1 MPSVVFL
8 GSGPLIEDLEKLGFS
23 TKELKLSGR
32 LLKMGDSPVY
42 RQNKWGQ
49 LLKLGLCLPDT
60 IRAIRSFRKCIRVPV
75 SPSWIHS
82 NGFKTHVLT
91 ALAAPKKMPIFWH
104 IHDFIGQRPIMQKA
118 LNLVWRNGITAI
130 AVSSAVAKDFSLCVP
145 KCPLVTWQNT
155 VDTLKFTPVGQEIAN
170 LDLLANL
177 DSQWSGI
184 RIGIVA
190 TYARWKGHDTFLRA
204 ASLLSNLA
212 LPVRFYIIG
221 GPVYQSPGSQWTT
234 EELNQ
239 LVRAYRLEGKVG
251 FVPFQSETSPV
262 YRALDIVV
270 HASTRPE
277 PFGLVIAEAMASRKP
292 TVAVLEGGASEIGT
306 DGVDCLGFKPDD
318 HEGLAD
324 RIFKLVHDPMLR
336 ENLAVSGERKIKDHF
351 NQDVIV
357 PRWCDLIERSF
368 QIADSTS

>member
-8 GSGPLIEDLEKLGFS
+8 GSGPLIEDLKKLGFL
-23 TKELKLSGR
+23 TKELKLSDR

-49 LLKLGLCLPDT
+49 LLKLGLCLPDI
-60 IRAIRSFRKCIRVPV
+60 IRAVRSIKECIRVPG
-75 SPSWIHS
+75 SPGWIHS

-91 ALAAPKKMPIFWH
+91 ALAAPKKMPIYWH
-104 IHDFIGQRPIMQKA
+104 IHDFIGQRPIMRKA

-155 VDTLKFTPVGQEIAN
+155 VDTLKFTAEGPEIAN

-251 FVPFQSETSPV
+251 FVPFQSETSPI

-270 HASTRPE
+270 HASTKPE

-292 TVAVLEGGASEIGT
+292 IVAVLEGGASEIGT

-324 RIFKLVHDPMLR
+324 RLFKLVHDPMLR
-336 ENLAVSGERKIKDHF
+336 ENLAVAGERKIKDHF
-351 NQDVIV
+351 SQDVIV
-357 PRWCDLIERSF
+357 PRWRDLIGRSF